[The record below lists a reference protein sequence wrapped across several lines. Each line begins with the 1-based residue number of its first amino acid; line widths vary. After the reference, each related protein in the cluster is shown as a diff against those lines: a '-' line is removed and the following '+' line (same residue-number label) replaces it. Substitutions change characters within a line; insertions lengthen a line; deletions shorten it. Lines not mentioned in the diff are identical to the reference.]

1 MNNLTLPAA
10 RRYNPAKEFTH
21 AMTSRRLPAEWEEQD
36 GVLLA
41 WPHEKS
47 DWQPVLDLVEP
58 VFAEIITT
66 ISRYERVVVTV
77 PETGPVAAKLHRAG
91 AVMERVT
98 LVEIPTNDTWSR
110 DFGPI
115 TVLADGAPLLLDF
128 GFNGWGLK
136 FAANHDNR
144 VTGLLWSTG
153 LFTAGRKTI
162 GLVLEGG
169 SIESDGR
176 GTVLTTSECLLDLNR
191 NPHLDRKDL
200 ERMLAEQF
208 GADRVL
214 WLDNGYLA
222 GDDTD
227 SHIDTLARLC
237 PNDTIAHVAC
247 DDPAD
252 EHYAALSAMKREL
265 ENFRTASGAPYRL
278 IPLPWPAPCFDAD
291 GDRLPATYANYLV
304 INGAVLVPTYN
315 DGNDA
320 AALAALQLAF
330 PDRRIIGI
338 DCRPLILQHG
348 SLHCITMQ
356 LPKGTLS

>member
-1 MNNLTLPAA
+1 
-10 RRYNPAKEFTH
+10 
-21 AMTSRRLPAEWEEQD
+21 MTARRLPAEWEEQD
-36 GVLLA
+36 GILLS
-41 WPHEKS
+41 WPHEQS
-47 DWQPVLDLVEP
+47 DWQPVLQLVEP
-58 VFAEIITT
+58 VFTEIITA

-77 PETGPVAAKLHRAG
+77 PETDTVAARLRQAG
-91 AVMERVT
+91 AVMEQVT
-98 LVEIPTNDTWSR
+98 LVEIPTNDTWAR

-115 TVLADGAPLLLDF
+115 TVVSDGAPLLLDF

-144 VTGLLWSTG
+144 VTGRLYDAG
-153 LFTAGRKTI
+153 LFTARRRTV
-162 GLVLEGG
+162 GLILEGG

-176 GTVLTTSECLLDLNR
+176 GTILTTSECLLDQNR
-191 NPHLDRKDL
+191 NPHLDKEGL
-200 ERMLAEQF
+200 ERMLGEQF
-208 GADRVL
+208 GAQRVL

-237 PNDTIAHVAC
+237 PGDTITHVAC

-252 EHYAALSAMKREL
+252 EHYAALDAMRREL
-265 ENFRTASGAPYRL
+265 ENFRTADGFPYRL
-278 IPLPWPAPCFDAD
+278 IPLPWPAPCFDD
-291 GDRLPATYANYLV
+291 NGERLPATYANFLV

-315 DGNDA
+315 DGNDDV
-320 AALAALQLAF
+320 ALAALQQAF
-330 PDRRIIGI
+330 PDHRIIGI